1 VQFIPN
7 ARLGISLLDKDKP
20 GWRKRVDIDKLDQRF
35 LDTCILY
42 QVYGSF
48 DEGYKRLFGG
58 FNLPAMVAAGFSMAD
73 VSHNF
78 ELTADWKACLK

>member
-1 VQFIPN
+1 MRFLPN

-20 GWRKRVDIDKLDQRF
+20 GWRKTVNRETLNQ
-35 LDTCILY
+35 LY
-42 QVYGSF
+42 TDSCVLFQVYGSF
-48 DEGYKRLFGG
+48 DVGCKRLFGG

-73 VSHNF
+73 ISDGF